1 ARANAAINERQLN
14 IVERSRAR
22 EQVECL
28 KDEAD
33 FLVSYT
39 RQFVIIHLR
48 YVLAVQPI
56 LTLRS
61 RVETPNQ
68 VHQRGFASARR
79 ANDCDVL
86 DFVNIKRNTMKRVH
100 FLSSH
105 LVCLPDV
112 PHRNQ
117 CERITPAVVSLF
129 LLKDSFS
136 NCGCKSNVTHLAL
149 GPVSIGVSA

>member
-1 ARANAAINERQLN
+1 MIDEGSSDGDTLPLSSREFIGPVHHALLEIDGRERFFGHLVPLARANAAINERQLN

-68 VHQRGFASARR
+68 VHQRGFA
-79 ANDCDVL
+79 
-86 DFVNIKRNTMKRVH
+86 
-100 FLSSH
+100 
-105 LVCLPDV
+105 
-112 PHRNQ
+112 
-117 CERITPAVVSLF
+117 
-129 LLKDSFS
+129 
-136 NCGCKSNVTHLAL
+136 
-149 GPVSIGVSA
+149 